1 MPQPQES
8 QVPARHHRIWEKLRD
23 KTFRWHVGIG
33 ILLLAAVLNNL
44 GLTVADLDLW
54 GYMAF
59 GRQFWEGKQ
68 FPYRDVFAYVPT
80 LDPWVYHEWL
90 TGVIFY
96 PIYQTAGPA
105 GLQLLKY
112 VLGLATAA
120 LIYLTALTRGAHP
133 LSAAAVLWM
142 IQFFTRI
149 GYSPVRAQVFT
160 YFFFALSIYLL
171 EQARLKGRYR
181 DLWVLA
187 PLQILW
193 CNLHGGFP
201 AGLGLI
207 GIYGVG
213 EALSRRRFL
222 PYFLTLGAAALATLV
237 NPYGLEYWTYII
249 RAVSMP
255 RPEIT
260 EWASVIT
267 ALQRGIIS
275 FPEVLY
281 LAVIVAFVILSGL
294 WARWREL
301 SPILALGVTLYLAV
315 KHIRH
320 QVFFLLLTGA
330 YLPQLFTAF
339 WETVVRP
346 RFPSPEAWP
355 RWCRKIPPLAVAVV
369 STAFFVQFLGKSP
382 LDLKV
387 PAYPE
392 NPGGIYYPVGAVDY
406 IQKHRLSGNL
416 LVDFNWGEYA
426 LWRLYPRC
434 RVALDGR
441 YETVYPDAVC
451 QEFFDFI
458 YGRGRWRQFLE
469 HYPPDLVLIDP
480 KSKVYPMFLE
490 EPGWRQVYRDT
501 GCALFVRAES
511 LKAQP

>member
-1 MPQPQES
+1 LVQPQES
-8 QVPARHHRIWEKLRD
+8 QVPARRHRIWAKLPD
-23 KTFRWHVGIG
+23 NNFRWQAGI
-33 ILLLAAVLNNL
+33 IVLMLAAVLNNL

-59 GRQFWEGKQ
+59 GRLFWEGKQ

-96 PIYQTAGPA
+96 PIYQAVGPA

-112 VLGLATAA
+112 ILGVATAA
-120 LIYLTALTRGAHP
+120 LIFFTALSRGAHP
-133 LSAAAVLWM
+133 LSAAVVLWM

-160 YFFFALSIYLL
+160 YFFFALYVYLL

-181 DLWVLA
+181 GLWALA
-187 PLQILW
+187 PIQVLW

-222 PYFLTLGAAALATLV
+222 PFFLALGAATLATLI
-237 NPYGLEYWTYII
+237 NPYGLEYWTYVI
-249 RAVSMP
+249 RAVTMP

-260 EWASVIT
+260 EWASMIT
-267 ALQRGIIS
+267 AYKRGIVS
-275 FPEVLY
+275 LPEVLY
-281 LAVIVAFVILSGL
+281 LTVIAAFVILSAV

-301 SPILALGVTLYLAV
+301 TPILALGVTLYLAV
-315 KHIRH
+315 SHIRH
-320 QVFFLLLTGA
+320 QVFFLLLAGA
-330 YLPQLFTAF
+330 YLPQLFTAY
-339 WETVVRP
+339 WEAVIQP
-346 RFPSPEAWP
+346 RFPKADEWP
-355 RWCRKIPPLAVAVV
+355 RWVWL
-369 STAFFVQFLGKSP
+369 
-382 LDLKV
+382 V
-387 PAYPE
+387 PALTIAVWSIVFFAEFLNKKPLQLRVPPYPE
-392 NPGGIYYPVGAVDY
+392 KPGQIYYPVGAVDY

-416 LVDFNWGEYA
+416 VVDFNWGEYA
-426 LWRLYPRC
+426 LWRLYPQC

-458 YGRGRWRQFLE
+458 YGREKWRQFLE
-469 HYPPDLVLIDP
+469 HYPPDLALIDP
-480 KSKVYPMFLE
+480 NAKIYPLLLE
-490 EPGWRQVYRDT
+490 EPGWRQAYRDT
-501 GCALFVRAES
+501 GCALFVRAETLVS
-511 LKAQP
+511 PP